1 MNTYKKIF
9 YLFVILA
16 LITGCK
22 KENFVK
28 QNTNPDIL
36 TGIDPAKEFLNATLQ
51 MHDQRFE
58 AYYDYYRR
66 IMPWMQMNTAQTGNS
81 KTLVTDIGNF
91 GTRYGIFYPTLGAD
105 IEDLH
110 YLISEKPESEQAGYV
125 YMSNI
130 ADILKIYYA
139 FYVSDIYG
147 SIPYRQAFQARYG
160 GTVTPVYET
169 QPQLFAELDS
179 TLKAITTTL
188 ATTQSTE
195 QVSLGSNDQYFGGDV
210 TKWIKAANA
219 LRLRIAM
226 RVSKKDEATAKAIFA
241 DVLSDNNQ
249 MAGND
254 DTWAFLASPALYDIY
269 RTSGDW
275 DITTFRAPRPTVN
288 FMIKNGDPRIRDYY
302 EKNNYTQANLNVA
315 IDSGIYKAGTI
326 ASTQQYVG
334 APISPDSTQGAT
346 AKYRSWFIP
355 KTVNGTLILDTIS
368 YLKRRLWNAD
378 YNNGTGIVTTPVIT
392 YADYCFMRAE
402 IAAKGYAT
410 TGGTAEEWYN
420 KGVEASITFY
430 DEAAMK
436 AKTEDYT
443 AVTAAEITAYINSAD
458 VRFDAAKA
466 LEQIAIQSYINFYKQ
481 PNEAWAVYKRT
492 GMPNSSTALANEDIV
507 IDGSVKAIP
516 RRAAL
521 SLPASND
528 PNYANKEAA
537 IQQMETD
544 PGFGNGPS
552 DLFGRV
558 WWDSQ

>member
-16 LITGCK
+16 FITGCK

-36 TGIDPAKEFLNATLQ
+36 TGIDPEKEFLNATVQ
-51 MHDQRFE
+51 IHQQDFE

-66 IMPWMQMNTAQTGNS
+66 IMPWMQMNTDQAGNS
-81 KTLVTDIGNF
+81 KTFITSVGNF
-91 GTRYGIFYPTLGAD
+91 NSRYGIFYPTLGAQ
-105 IEDLH
+105 IADLH
-110 YLISEKPESEQAGYV
+110 YLIDQKPDAEKAAYV
-125 YMSNI
+125 YVGNI

-139 FYVSDIYG
+139 FYVSDING
-147 SIPYRQAFQARYG
+147 SLPYRQAFQGRYG

-169 QPQLFAELDS
+169 QPQLFAILDS
-179 TLKAITTTL
+179 SLKAITTTL

-195 QVSLGSNDQYFGGDV
+195 QVSLGSNDLYFGGNV
-210 TKWIKAANA
+210 TKWIKVANA

-241 DVLSDNNQ
+241 DVLLNTTQ
-249 MAGND
+249 MESND
-254 DTWAFLASPALYDIY
+254 DSWAFYATPASGIA
-269 RTSGDW
+269 TTGTNW
-275 DITTFRAPRPTVN
+275 DVTTLRAPRPTVN

-302 EKNNYTQANLNVA
+302 EKNNYTQANLNIA
-315 IDSGIYKAGTI
+315 IDSGLYKPGTV
-326 ASTQQYVG
+326 ASAQQYVG

-346 AKYRSWFIP
+346 AKYRNWFIP
-355 KTVNGTLILDTIS
+355 KTVNGTLVLDTIS
-368 YLKRRLWNAD
+368 YLKRRLWTPD
-378 YNNGTGIVTTPVIT
+378 YNSGTGNVTMPVLT

-402 IAAKGYAT
+402 LVAKGYTT

-420 KGVEASITFY
+420 KGVEASVRFY
-430 DEAAMK
+430 DGAAMK
-436 AKTEDYT
+436 AKVEDYT
-443 AVTAAEITAYINSAD
+443 AVTAAEIATYLNAAD
-458 VRFDAAKA
+458 VKFDASKA

-516 RRAAL
+516 RRASL

-537 IQQMETD
+537 IQQMATD